1 VSARRRE
8 PDGATP
14 QLPPLAGDGLP
25 ALPTGEPVLHR
36 WFVLA
41 MIVLVPAAIVVS
53 LWAVFSIQREPI
65 PAAERRPPGGADVTI
80 ERGAAELG
88 TSRDV
93 EPGPDCS
100 QAIRIVGDSG
110 ARAAGR
116 RALAGTCAL
125 LATGEFPEATRGLR
139 VWARADGQLR
149 MAAFELTG
157 VESST
162 RVEDDRLV
170 MELNAK
176 FPVRGRHARR
186 AGGAPTSW
194 SSSPTPTSPGARSP
208 RKRELLGART
218 QAAACARMRFPEDP
232 PRGCLDVTELL
243 EEDDPIAALV
253 DAGYRRG
260 EAG

>member
-8 PDGATP
+8 PDGASP

-41 MIVLVPAAIVVS
+41 MLVLVPAAIAVS
-53 LWAVFSIQREPI
+53 LWAVSSIQRDPI
-65 PAAERRPPGGADVTI
+65 PAAERRPPGGPEVTI

-125 LATGEFPEATRGLR
+125 LATGEFPEAVRGLR
-139 VWARADGQLR
+139 AWARADGQLR

-162 RVEDDRLV
+162 RVEDGRLV

-176 FPVRGRHARR
+176 FQFEDATR
-186 AGGAPTSW
+186 AAPAVLHQLVLLAD
-194 SSSPTPTSPGARSP
+194 PDFPGTEITAE
-208 RKRELLGART
+208 RELLGAET

-232 PRGCLDVTELL
+232 PRGCLDVAELL

-260 EAG
+260 DGG